1 MVLFLTICSQIL
13 KQWRAGA
20 SRDVSPLLF
29 LGQFVAS
36 SGFLLYSWMI
46 ESAVFMVTNALMAV
60 SALFG
65 LSILAVHRRR
75 SRSSEAEDGTD
86 CSLEPPPA

>member
-36 SGFLLYSWMI
+36 SGFLLYSWLI
-46 ESAVFMVTNALMAV
+46 ASAVFVATNALMAV
-60 SALFG
+60 SALVG
-65 LSILAVHRRR
+65 LAILVMHRRR
-75 SRSSEAEDGTD
+75 RRSPEAAGGE
-86 CSLEPPPA
+86 CSPESPTA